1 MYNDIMKMSD
11 KEINKIMS
19 FFVVEVRKKLGEDY
33 RFNSLYEI
41 VCVI

>member
-1 MYNDIMKMSD
+1 MSD
-11 KEINKIMS
+11 EEINRVLS
-19 FFVVEVRKKLGEDY
+19 FFVVEVRNKLGDDY